1 MASLTRNQYYSNQ
14 DLRNLFSRLGMKAE
28 EVISQEFDDVL
39 KLVER
44 RFRKL
49 SLKCHPDKEKDEE
62 KKKIATEKFQKLN
75 ADKNRL
81 KQYLNDL

>member
-14 DLRNLFSRLGMKAE
+14 NLRNLFSRLGIEAE

-44 RFRKL
+44 RFRKA
-49 SLKCHPDKEKDEE
+49 SLKCHPDKV
-62 KKKIATEKFQKLN
+62 
-75 ADKNRL
+75 
-81 KQYLNDL
+81 